1 MSSRLK
7 ALLQVVRQ
15 VAQVI
20 VVICL
25 CYFVPVVALHFP
37 YDTGYVE
44 PEPVEQDISTRSYY
58 EQVWSGSAS
67 KKPMSPAV
75 ASLLPEIK
83 AESIATVR
91 DFVARY
97 ALEEAR
103 TLDVGAGSGQLQ
115 DIVVD
120 YTGLDI
126 AASAATH
133 FHKPFVQGSAL
144 DLPFEDNAFDSVW
157 TLAMLEH
164 VPDPEKALEEIRRV
178 GRPGAL
184 LLIAPAWNCVS
195 WTAYGYQ
202 VRPYEDL
209 TWTGKLAK
217 SSLVIRANPLF
228 RFSYM
233 APTRLLRYASFRLWG
248 QQRFRYTAIRP
259 NYTNYWMFDADAVAS
274 FDAVEAITWFLS
286 RGDECLNCPDNLRD
300 LVLYPARPIHIRL
313 TGK

>member
-1 MSSRLK
+1 
-7 ALLQVVRQ
+7 
-15 VAQVI
+15 
-20 VVICL
+20 
-25 CYFVPVVALHFP
+25 
-37 YDTGYVE
+37 
-44 PEPVEQDISTRSYY
+44 VEQDLSTRSYY
-58 EQVWSGSAS
+58 EQVWSDSD
-67 KKPMSPAV
+67 KEKTLSPAV
-75 ASLLPEIK
+75 ISLLPKIK
-83 AESIATVR
+83 EQSITEVQ
-91 DFVARY
+91 DFVDRY
-97 ALEEAR
+97 GLEDAR
-103 TLDVGAGSGQLQ
+103 TLDVGAGSGQFQ
-115 DIVVD
+115 DIVAD

-144 DLPFEDNAFDSVW
+144 DLPFGDNEFDSVW

-178 GRPGAL
+178 GKPGGM

-209 TWTGKLAK
+209 SWTGKLAK
-217 SSLVIRANPLF
+217 ASLVIRANPLF

-233 APTRLLRYASFRLWG
+233 APTRLLRYASFRVWG
-248 QQRFRYTAIRP
+248 QQHFRYTAIRP
-259 NYTNYWMFDADAVAS
+259 NYTNYWMIDADAVAS

-286 RGDECLNCPDNLRD
+286 RGDECLNCPANLRD
-300 LVLYPARPIHIRL
+300 LIFYPASPIHIRL